1 LANIN
6 ELDLIKTT
14 LADLAEICAISEDK
28 LAIDYSLNL
37 DDELQEE
44 LKKLTSM
51 ALTLRRAIGEKDM
64 LAVKAALVM
73 SRIYAMNLRNFFE
86 NIFDDI
92 EMIGWSD
99 NYDWPPIPENYQ
111 IPEKLRFQS

>member
-1 LANIN
+1 LAYF
-6 ELDLIKTT
+6 E
-14 LADLAEICAISEDK
+14 EFCAISEDK
-28 LAIDYSLNL
+28 LAIDYSLDL
-37 DDELQEE
+37 DDELQEG

>member
-1 LANIN
+1 MTNIN
-6 ELDLIKTT
+6 DLDLIKTV
-14 LADLAEICAISEDK
+14 LADLAENCNIQEDK

-37 DDELQEE
+37 DAELYDE

-51 ALTLRRAIGEKDM
+51 AFTLRKSLAEKDM
-64 LAVKAALVM
+64 VAVKAALVM
-73 SRIYAMNLRNFFE
+73 SRIHTMNLRNFFE

-99 NYDWPPIPENYQ
+99 NYDWPSIPENYQ
-111 IPEKLRFQS
+111 IPEKLRFP